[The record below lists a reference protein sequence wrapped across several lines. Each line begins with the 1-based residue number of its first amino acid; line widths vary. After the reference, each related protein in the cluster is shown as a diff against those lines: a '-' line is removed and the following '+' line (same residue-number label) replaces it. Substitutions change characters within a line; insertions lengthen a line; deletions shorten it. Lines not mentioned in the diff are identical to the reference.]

1 MSIVRQSK
9 FRHVFGTANKP
20 AECYSGI
27 KVSRSSIDSQFCA
40 VNPKFLAIITQSSG
54 GGSFLVLPLEQY
66 GRLKTNQP
74 HVNGHTSP
82 VCDLAWCPFNDNLLA
97 SCGEDAKIKIW
108 EIPENGIPADA
119 QLEPFGEL
127 SGHQRKVTM
136 LHWHPVAE
144 YIILSASADNTI
156 KLWDVQRDLELYSL
170 NMHPDLIHSVSWSV
184 DGSQI
189 ATTCRDKN
197 IRVIDVR
204 KGEVVHTIKKPFDGG
219 RPAKCVML
227 KDGKVFAVG
236 FSKMAERLYALY
248 DPAVS
253 CDEPME
259 EEEVDNAAGTVYPY
273 YDPDNNII
281 FTAGKGD
288 SNIKYYEVND
298 EEPYVHFLSAFSSGV
313 SQRGLGWMPKRGCD
327 VTNNEIARFYKLHDD
342 KCEPITM
349 TVPRKS
355 DLFQDDIFPDFT
367 NDTPALTA
375 EEWIEGKNALPKKSS
390 WRGVFDAKK
399 GGKANGQTTTTKVAK
414 VAKVIKKS
422 APSAGSNGPSGD
434 SLPEGFGLED
444 LKAMQDAIAKL
455 NKTVRRQNK
464 RIKKIEQVIGEVV
477 AEDGDS
483 GEGEE

>member
-1 MSIVRQSK
+1 
-9 FRHVFGTANKP
+9 
-20 AECYSGI
+20 
-27 KVSRSSIDSQFCA
+27 
-40 VNPKFLAIITQSSG
+40 
-54 GGSFLVLPLEQY
+54 
-66 GRLKTNQP
+66 
-74 HVNGHTSP
+74 
-82 VCDLAWCPFNDNLLA
+82 
-97 SCGEDAKIKIW
+97 
-108 EIPENGIPADA
+108 
-119 QLEPFGEL
+119 
-127 SGHQRKVTM
+127 
-136 LHWHPVAE
+136 
-144 YIILSASADNTI
+144 
-156 KLWDVQRDLELYSL
+156 
-170 NMHPDLIHSVSWSV
+170 
-184 DGSQI
+184 
-189 ATTCRDKN
+189 
-197 IRVIDVR
+197 
-204 KGEVVHTIKKPFDGG
+204 
-219 RPAKCVML
+219 
-227 KDGKVFAVG
+227 
-236 FSKMAERLYALY
+236 
-248 DPAVS
+248 
-253 CDEPME
+253 ME